1 MHRHD
6 EELTQLRSAIAE
18 AEEGICRLERQVDAA
33 QIAGL
38 PSHSFESTLRAARS
52 LLSALLAR
60 RESLLNRVAREHHA
74 HSPR

>member
-38 PSHSFESTLRAARS
+38 PSHSFESTLRAARG
-52 LLSALLAR
+52 LLSALPAR
-60 RESLLNRVAREHHA
+60 RESLLNRVEREQAGHGL
-74 HSPR
+74 R